1 MKKTALITGGSRGI
15 GLGIAQA
22 LTQSGYDLA
31 INGVRDKSQA
41 AESIQSLQSLE
52 NKIIYCQ
59 GNISNTADRTR
70 IIDQVKSEFGK
81 LDILIN
87 NAGIAPKV
95 RADLLSMTSESY
107 DEVMNTNL
115 KGPLF
120 LSQSVANWMIELK
133 KELTDYSPMII
144 NISSI
149 SATVAS
155 VMRGEYCI
163 SKAGI
168 SMMTQLFAVRL
179 AEHNIPVYEIRP
191 GIIASDMTSTV
202 KAKYDKLIE
211 EGLTLVKR
219 WGQPED
225 IGKAVASIAAGS
237 FPYTTGQVFMVDG
250 GMLVDRL

>member
-1 MKKTALITGGSRGI
+1 MNKVALITGGSRGI

-22 LTQSGYDLA
+22 LVPEGFDLV
-31 INGVRDKSQA
+31 INGVRDQSK
-41 AESIQSLQSLE
+41 AEANLQSLRSKK
-52 NKIIYCQ
+52 NRIVYCQ
-59 GNISNTADRTR
+59 GNISNNADRSN
-70 IIDQVKSEFGK
+70 IIDTVKSEFGR
-81 LDILIN
+81 LDILVN

-95 RADLLSMTSESY
+95 RTDLLKMTIESY
-107 DEVMNTNL
+107 EDVMNTNL

-120 LSQSVANWMIELK
+120 LSQSIANWMIELQK
-133 KELTDYSPMII
+133 VLTDYHPMII

-155 VMRGEYCI
+155 IMRGEYCI

-168 SMMTQLFAVRL
+168 SMMTQLFSVRL
-179 AEHNIPVYEIRP
+179 AENNIPVYEIRP
-191 GIIASDMTSTV
+191 GIISSDMTFEI
-202 KAKYDKLIE
+202 KDKYDKLID
-211 EGLTLVKR
+211 EGLTLIKR

-225 IGKAVASIAAGS
+225 IGKAVASIANGA

>member
-1 MKKTALITGGSRGI
+1 MKKIALITGGSRGI
-15 GLGIAQA
+15 GFGIAQV
-22 LTQSGYDLA
+22 LTQSGFDLA

-41 AESIQSLQSLE
+41 AESLQSLQSNG

-59 GNISNTADRTR
+59 GNISNEADRST
-70 IIDQVKSEFGK
+70 IIHQVKSEFGR

-87 NAGIAPKV
+87 NAGIAPRV
-95 RADLLSMTSESY
+95 RADILNMTSESY

-120 LSQSVANWMIELK
+120 LSQSIANWMIELK
-133 KELTDYSPMII
+133 KELTDYNPMII

-179 AEHNIPVYEIRP
+179 SEYNIPVYEIRP
-191 GIIASDMTSTV
+191 GIIASDMTATV
-202 KAKYDKLIE
+202 KTKYDKLID
-211 EGLTLVKR
+211 EGLTLFKR

-225 IGKAVASIAAGS
+225 IGKAVASIAAGA

>member
-1 MKKTALITGGSRGI
+1 MNKIALVTGGSRGI
-15 GLGIAQA
+15 GLGIAHSLA
-22 LTQSGYDLA
+22 LAGFDLA
-31 INGVRDKSQA
+31 INGVRAKSL
-41 AESIQSLQSLE
+41 AEQNLHTLQTKT
-52 NKIIYCQ
+52 NRIVYCQ
-59 GNISNTADRTR
+59 GNISDEIDRTK
-70 IIDQVKSEFGK
+70 IIDQVKSEFGRI
-81 LDILIN
+81 DILVN

-95 RADLLSMTSESY
+95 RADLLSMSIESY
-107 DEVMNTNL
+107 DDVMNTNL

-120 LSQSVANWMIELK
+120 LTQSTANWMISLQ
-133 KELTDYSPMII
+133 KELTDYHPMII

-179 AEHNIPVYEIRP
+179 AEHNIPVYEVRP

-202 KAKYDKLIE
+202 KAKYDKLID
-211 EGLTLVKR
+211 EGLTLIKR
-219 WGQPED
+219 WGQPDD
-225 IGKAVASIAAGS
+225 IGKAVASIATGA

>member
-1 MKKTALITGGSRGI
+1 MNKVALITGGSRGI

-22 LTQSGYDLA
+22 LAQAGFDLV
-31 INGVRDKSQA
+31 INGVRDKIQA
-41 AESIQSLQSLE
+41 EENLQILRTKE
-52 NKIIYCQ
+52 IRLMYCQ
-59 GNISNTADRTR
+59 GNIAIDADRSR
-70 IIDQVKSEFGK
+70 IIDQVKSEFGR

-87 NAGIAPKV
+87 NAGIAP
-95 RADLLSMTSESY
+95 RIRTDLLHMTTESY

-120 LSQSVANWMIELK
+120 LSQSIANWMIELK
-133 KELTDYSPMII
+133 KELQDYHPMII

-179 AEHNIPVYEIRP
+179 AEYNIPVYEIRP

-202 KAKYDKLIE
+202 KSKYDKLID
-211 EGLTLVKR
+211 EGLTLIRR

-225 IGKAVASIAAGS
+225 IGKAVVSIASGA

>member
-1 MKKTALITGGSRGI
+1 MNKVALITGGSRGI

-22 LTQSGYDLA
+22 LAQAGFDLV
-31 INGVRDKSQA
+31 INGVRDK
-41 AESIQSLQSLE
+41 IQVEENLQILRSKEIRLM
-52 NKIIYCQ
+52 YCQ
-59 GNISNTADRTR
+59 GNIAIEADRYR
-70 IIDQVKSEFGK
+70 MIDQVKSEFGR
-81 LDILIN
+81 LDLLIN
-87 NAGIAPKV
+87 NAGIAPKI
-95 RADLLSMTSESY
+95 RTDLLHMTPESY

-120 LSQSVANWMIELK
+120 LSQSVANWMIESK
-133 KELTDYSPMII
+133 KELQDYNPMII

-179 AEHNIPVYEIRP
+179 ADYDIPVYEIRP

-202 KAKYDKLIE
+202 KGKYDKLID
-211 EGLTLVKR
+211 EGLTLIKR

-225 IGKAVASIAAGS
+225 VGKAVVSIASGA